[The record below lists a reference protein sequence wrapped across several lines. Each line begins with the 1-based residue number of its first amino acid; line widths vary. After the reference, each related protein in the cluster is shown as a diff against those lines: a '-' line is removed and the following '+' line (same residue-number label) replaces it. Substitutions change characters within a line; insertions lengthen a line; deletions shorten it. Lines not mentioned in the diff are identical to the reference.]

1 MVQYVKLSVGCD
13 SEEMADIVMAFLAD
27 YPFESFDARPS
38 QSGVTLDAY
47 IRASCWEESRDEA
60 LAAVAE
66 YGTLLGEERV
76 EDENWNER
84 WEQESFGRVV
94 VDENIVIRA
103 PYHEA
108 PTDPN
113 TLDIIVTP
121 RMAFGS
127 GHHQTTRMMCRNI
140 LAVACRG
147 RVLDVGCGTGVL
159 SFVALK
165 AGASYADA
173 VDIDPWS
180 VESAREAAVL
190 NGLDAQM
197 EIVEGTVESVEG
209 RRYDMVMAN
218 INRNIILADIE
229 RYVALLNDGGS
240 LLLSGF
246 LSDDVSDIV
255 ARAEELGL
263 SLKRTLHDEEWVALS
278 LTK

>member
-27 YPFESFDARPS
+27 YPFESFDAQPS

-47 IRASCWEESRDEA
+47 IRATNWEESRDEA
-60 LAAVAE
+60 LASVAE
-66 YGTLLGEERV
+66 YGTLLGEECV

-84 WEQESFGRVV
+84 WEQESFERVV

-197 EIVEGTVESVEG
+197 EIMEGTVESVVG

-246 LSDDVSDIV
+246 LLDDVSDIV

-263 SLKRTLHDEEWVALS
+263 SLKRTLRDEEWVALS